1 MNMNTDKIGELKNQ
15 YAGCFGTDD
24 DQQHFARML
33 MYRFLSEVERITDE
47 RNILRKDL
55 AAMIGVSPSYITQ
68 LYRGSKPLNFDT
80 LSKIETA
87 LGFRFEVRA
96 VTRELPEGRD
106 NAGSTRSVASRRVSP
121 ARSAGKANVLRRV
134 RV

>member
-1 MNMNTDKIGELKNQ
+1 MNTDKIGELKNQ

-24 DQQHFARML
+24 DQQHLARML